1 MKVTRK
7 ILACALAALM
17 VLSSLAGM
25 MTVGAQTPEVSAE
38 ASSYNGTPDT
48 SFETFPDSVLQRMH

>member
-17 VLSSLAGM
+17 VISSFAGM
-25 MTVGAQTPEVSAE
+25 ITVGAQTPETPSETTA
-38 ASSYNGTPDT
+38 YNGTPDT
-48 SFETFPDSVLQRMH
+48 SFETDAT